1 MRIKFVRV
9 DEIDRKKLALN
20 LAKKAQNRKE
30 SGARAGDLLARMGT
44 HKFNPEGASTG
55 PLKEPIQGGRKS
67 KAQRLAKRASF
78 FRKKGL
84 STPGQADPGTAQ
96 DRERAL
102 AAGEE
107 RGRNRRGMNRAM
119 RQNASTEIL
128 GNKMV
133 EGFNKLFQEATISKS
148 RGKGKGEIVKD
159 VKLSKGAIE
168 AMKKRGTKVPGGY
181 SVPSKGKRLP
191 TEIAEAVIEG
201 FDKLL
206 SELSTKTLKSYQGKA
221 IGQMRQGKKSGLSG
235 AKMAKRGKMIHK
247 AGEKIK
253 AQSGDQKPGQ
263 FKRSEEE
270 KLTGKTK
277 KVAEARGDTLAARFE
292 KKSGKPFPEDLN
304 VPERGKKAGPRIKA
318 AVRIARGKGK

>member
-78 FRKKGL
+78 FKKKGL

-119 RQNASTEIL
+119 RQNSSTEILGNKIVEGFNSILEKFSAKNVAAAAIGQARRGAGNTDTTTLDTGNLTYLKRPGNRSTIVLSGKGGKGATVVSKQMRRGGTRTRTIPESQNASTEIL
-128 GNKMV
+128 GNKIV
-133 EGFNKLFQEATISKS
+133 ESFNGFLDRMDELSRELKARAAKAAKKKAKEHAKIASAAGKVKARDTEVIHDKISRSKKAQAD
-148 RGKGKGEIVKD
+148 RFEGKAGGED
-159 VKLSKGAIE
+159 
-168 AMKKRGTKVPGGY
+168 KV
-181 SVPSKGKRLP
+181 GKR
-191 TEIAEAVIEG
+191 AYHQAKKEAG
-201 FDKLL
+201 
-206 SELSTKTLKSYQGKA
+206 
-221 IGQMRQGKKSGLSG
+221 IGTRRVPVS
-235 AKMAKRGKMIHK
+235 KR
-247 AGEKIK
+247 
-253 AQSGDQKPGQ
+253 
-263 FKRSEEE
+263 
-270 KLTGKTK
+270 
-277 KVAEARGDTLAARFE
+277 
-292 KKSGKPFPEDLN
+292 
-304 VPERGKKAGPRIKA
+304 
-318 AVRIARGKGK
+318 

>member
-168 AMKKRGTKVPGGY
+168 AMKKRGKKVPGGY
-181 SVPSKGKRLP
+181 SVPSKGNRLP
-191 TEIAEAVIEG
+191 TEIADSTEILGDKIVESFNG
-201 FDKLL
+201 FLDRMD
-206 SELSTKTLKSYQGKA
+206 ELSRELKARAAKAAKKKAKEHAKIASAAGKVKARDTEVIHDKISRSKKAQADRFEGKA
-221 IGQMRQGKKSGLSG
+221 GGEDKVGKRAYHQAKKEAGIGTRIIPVR
-235 AKMAKRGKMIHK
+235 KR
-247 AGEKIK
+247 
-253 AQSGDQKPGQ
+253 
-263 FKRSEEE
+263 
-270 KLTGKTK
+270 
-277 KVAEARGDTLAARFE
+277 
-292 KKSGKPFPEDLN
+292 
-304 VPERGKKAGPRIKA
+304 
-318 AVRIARGKGK
+318 